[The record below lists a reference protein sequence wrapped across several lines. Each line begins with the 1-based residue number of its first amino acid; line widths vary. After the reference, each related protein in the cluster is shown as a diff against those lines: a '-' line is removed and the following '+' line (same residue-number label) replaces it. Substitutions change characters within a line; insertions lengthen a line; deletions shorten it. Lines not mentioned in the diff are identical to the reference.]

1 MNEKPFLFSL
11 GRDKGKVGYYWS
23 INSLLFLNDSGL
35 FSFPIRAGM
44 YRGSLELQRERLK
57 SSNSRFISNGNRT
70 EWSAIRSVITRVM
83 VWYGILYLNH

>member
-35 FSFPIRAGM
+35 FSFPIRA
-44 YRGSLELQRERLK
+44 
-57 SSNSRFISNGNRT
+57 
-70 EWSAIRSVITRVM
+70 
-83 VWYGILYLNH
+83 